1 MNGGTGREAA
11 NAGVNGVNG
20 VPGVEMYR
28 PPHFGQRI
36 GSSAEEEEAGRK
48 PFDFPARRGWYL

>member
-1 MNGGTGREAA
+1 
-11 NAGVNGVNG
+11 VNGVSG

-36 GSSAEEEEAGRK
+36 GSSEVEAEAGRK
-48 PFDFPARRGWYL
+48 PFVLPARRGWYR

>member
-1 MNGGTGREAA
+1 MKGGTGRSPRIAA
-11 NAGVNGVNG
+11 KAGVNGVSG

-36 GSSAEEEEAGRK
+36 GSSDVAEAGRK
-48 PFDFPARRGWYL
+48 PFVFPARRG

>member
-1 MNGGTGREAA
+1 MYGGKGRSARKGPK
-11 NAGVNGVNG
+11 AGVNGVSG

-36 GSSAEEEEAGRK
+36 GSSEVEAEAGRK
-48 PFDFPARRGWYL
+48 PFVLPARRG